1 MRASR
6 LEIRLTADERELDAA
21 GALVAGESLSEF
33 FRRAAR
39 ERATRLLEEQRR
51 IALTDDE
58 AERFLDALDRV
69 DPRTVESLR
78 GLNQRADALTR
89 E

>member
-6 LEIRLTADERELDAA
+6 LEIRLTPDERELDTAA
-21 GALVAGESLSEF
+21 ALIAGETLSEF

-39 ERATRLLEEQRR
+39 ERAMKLLDEQRR
-51 IALTDDE
+51 IVLTDAE
-58 AERFLDALDRV
+58 AERFLDALDHA
-69 DPRTVESLR
+69 DLETVAALR
-78 GLNQRADALTR
+78 GLDSRADVFTR

>member
-6 LEIRLTADERELDAA
+6 LEIRLTPEERELDAA
-21 GALVAGESLSEF
+21 GALAAGESLSEF

-39 ERATRLLEEQRR
+39 ERATKLLDEQRR
-51 IALTDDE
+51 IALTADE
-58 AERFLDALDRV
+58 AERFLDALEQV

-78 GLNQRADALTR
+78 GLNERADDFIR